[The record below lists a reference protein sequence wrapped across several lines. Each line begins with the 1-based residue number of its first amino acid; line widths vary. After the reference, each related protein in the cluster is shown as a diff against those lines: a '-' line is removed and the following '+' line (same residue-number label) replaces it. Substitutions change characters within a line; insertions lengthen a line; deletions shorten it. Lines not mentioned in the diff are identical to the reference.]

1 MQILPGKPI
10 PIRAAHPGPTAAPA
24 PPARSWGPGG
34 GFGAGC
40 PLLPAALRHQRR
52 AARSLV
58 GAHPSSKLSEYTCV
72 YIGLMQPWNRGR
84 ETSKAR
90 GLEGRACRGGA
101 PSNTSCPVAWALH
114 PPQAP
119 IRGARPSSSIFL
131 AYILQQYRDTP
142 CARCRGAAAAP
153 GAEAGPVP
161 RLQPWHQR
169 PRSRRRP
176 GTGCGAQLPLDYGGH
191 PPSRGGPIS
200 PLPLLLHP
208 GEQGALGELPAEA
221 VLPSPV
227 ICC

>member
-1 MQILPGKPI
+1 M
-10 PIRAAHPGPTAAPA
+10 
-24 PPARSWGPGG
+24 G

-58 GAHPSSKLSEYTCV
+58 GAHPSSKLSEYTCG

-90 GLEGRACRGGA
+90 GLEGRACRGA
-101 PSNTSCPVAWALH
+101 LLQTPACPMAWALQ

-153 GAEAGPVP
+153 GVEAGPIP
-161 RLQPWHQR
+161 RLQPWHQW
-169 PRSRRRP
+169 PRSRRRLS
-176 GTGCGAQLPLDYGGH
+176 TGCGAQPPLDYGG
-191 PPSRGGPIS
+191 PEGTRPAGGGPIS
-200 PLPLLLHP
+200 PLLHP

-221 VLPSPV
+221 VLPSPA